1 MAFALCLPSRGLEA
15 PTLCA
20 AEAGSV
26 KEPGSTS
33 TDTSPGLSIPRLL
46 FK

>member
-1 MAFALCLPSRGLEA
+1 MAFALCLPSHGLEA

-20 AEAGSV
+20 AEAGSL
-26 KEPGSTS
+26 KEPGSVGS
-33 TDTSPGLSIPRLL
+33 DTGPGLSIPRLL